1 MIDSRHNYFCHV
13 SHIQQDHQVDMD
25 DEHDI
30 LLDQSNEVDS
40 FLPTSVSAL
49 ELTIS
54 YTQLLLFSGHTSNL
68 FNHPSDAVAVL

>member
-1 MIDSRHNYFCHV
+1 
-13 SHIQQDHQVDMD
+13 MD

-49 ELTIS
+49 ELTVS
-54 YTQLLLFSGHTSNL
+54 YTQLLLLSGHISNL
-68 FNHPSDAVAVL
+68 FSHPSDADAVL